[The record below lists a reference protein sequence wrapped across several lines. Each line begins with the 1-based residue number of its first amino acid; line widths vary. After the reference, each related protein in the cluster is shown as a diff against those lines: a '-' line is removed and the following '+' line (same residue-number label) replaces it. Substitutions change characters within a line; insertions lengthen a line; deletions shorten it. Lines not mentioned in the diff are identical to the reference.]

1 MWPVAAMS
9 AISRLV
15 SSYPNPS
22 ALPVTIAMLRP
33 FEFVLSCSDLPC
45 NVWSEYRT
53 IQIPAAPATQL
64 VPRRSP
70 SAGELRGGCRAPPR
84 ERRDV
89 LLAVPLRRGTDRSQ
103 PDGHPGMDDGII
115 PGEPSIDQ
123 FHHASH
129 HTHLAFPSGCFKDA
143 DGHMNDKILISSF
156 SRCPN
161 HRLSPS
167 PAARRTDT
175 YDRDGM

>member
-1 MWPVAAMS
+1 
-9 AISRLV
+9 
-15 SSYPNPS
+15 
-22 ALPVTIAMLRP
+22 MLRP
-33 FEFVLSCSDLPC
+33 FEFVISCSDLPC

-53 IQIPAAPATQL
+53 IQPPAAPATRL

-167 PAARRTDT
+167 PAARRTDI